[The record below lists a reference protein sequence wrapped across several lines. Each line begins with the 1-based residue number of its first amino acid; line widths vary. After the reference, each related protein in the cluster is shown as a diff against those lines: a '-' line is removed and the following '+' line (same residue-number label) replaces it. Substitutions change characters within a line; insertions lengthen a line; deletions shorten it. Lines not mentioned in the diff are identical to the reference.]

1 MLVSYMTLSLQDG
14 DVEVRTGATNPA
26 NVLAGTPPCSLT
38 VILREPEVVELRMRF
53 FSMDFVGDQLL
64 PTAHHDESELVGAW
78 LRVMT
83 VALQAA
89 DNLDE
94 LPLSPGELVEDW
106 WFRAAEGTYWSRKS
120 HQEAITA
127 LRSQKTNPGDSL
139 IIIRGERDEVEHL
152 LAAVNRDGREEVF
165 ERPLE

>member
-1 MLVSYMTLSLQDG
+1 MG
-14 DVEVRTGATNPA
+14 
-26 NVLAGTPPCSLT
+26 
-38 VILREPEVVELRMRF
+38 I
-53 FSMDFVGDQLL
+53 VGDQLL

-94 LPLSPGELVEDW
+94 LPLSSGELVEDW

-127 LRSQKTNPGDSL
+127 LRSQNASPGDSL
-139 IIIRGERDEVEHL
+139 IVIRGERDEVEQF
-152 LAAVNRDGREEVF
+152 LAAVSRDRREEAF
-165 ERPLE
+165 ERPL

>member
-1 MLVSYMTLSLQDG
+1 MLASYMTLSLQGG
-14 DVEVRTGATNPA
+14 DVVVRTGATNPA

-38 VILREPEVVELRMRF
+38 IILREPEVVEFRMRL
-53 FSMDFVGDQLL
+53 SPMDFVGDRLL
-64 PTAHHDESELVGAW
+64 PTAHDEESELVGAW

-89 DNLDE
+89 DSLDE
-94 LPLSPGELVEDW
+94 LPLSTGELVEDW
-106 WFRAAEGTYWSRKS
+106 WFRPVAGIYWSRMS

-127 LRSQKTNPGDSL
+127 FSSQQIDPGDSV
-139 IIIRGERDEVEHL
+139 IVIRGERDEVERL
-152 LAAVNRDGREEVF
+152 LASVSRDRRSEVF